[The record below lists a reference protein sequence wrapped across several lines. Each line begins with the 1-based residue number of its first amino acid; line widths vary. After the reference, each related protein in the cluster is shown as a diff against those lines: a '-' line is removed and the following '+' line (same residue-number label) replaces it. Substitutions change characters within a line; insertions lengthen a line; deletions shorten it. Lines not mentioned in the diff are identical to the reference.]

1 MEKHKVPVEKLKRVC
16 HSNELG
22 FCKTTADLEPLDGF
36 IGQDRAVRAM
46 QFGLA
51 MKAPGYNIFVVG
63 LPGTGKSTYVQAIVT
78 QSAAGVPRSGDWCY
92 IYNFAD
98 KDRPLAVPLPSGEGR
113 GFKKDMEELLSDLRI
128 TIPKAFEGGDYENK
142 KDVIVQS
149 VNQKMTNY
157 FLDIETEAQDAGF
170 DMKRTPN
177 GIIFVPLKDDKPLSP
192 EDYEKLPAQDRRE
205 MEEIGRRLHKKLDEA
220 FHTGRALEK
229 KASEEIAALEKQ
241 IAVFAAGP
249 LVQRLLDKYNGFTSI
264 VDYLNMYLADITHN
278 LEVFKSA
285 ATAAGQARVPIPQE
299 EADVFARYNVNLF
312 VNNEKNGG
320 VPVVIEPSSNYYN
333 LFGKIEYKS
342 QMMALST
349 DFLMIKPGAIH
360 RANGGYLILQAKDVL
375 SDPFTWDTLKKAL
388 KYRQATVENIGE
400 QYRLVPTVTLRPEPI
415 SLDVKVVLIGS
426 PQIYHLLYNLDEDFQ
441 KLFKV
446 KVDFDTEMP
455 RTPENLRQ
463 YASFVNSVCQQE
475 SLKHFSRDGLAR
487 IIEYGSRLA
496 GHQEKLSTRFNEVIE
511 VVYEAAS
518 WAQLESAEYVESS
531 HVEKAINEKVYR
543 SNRLEEKIQEFI
555 TRGTIMIDTS
565 GEVVGQVNGL
575 YVIDSGGYSFGRPS
589 RITATTYMG
598 RGGVVNIE
606 REARMSGNIHSK
618 GVLTL
623 AGYLGGKF
631 ARDKQLGLTT
641 QITFEQLYG
650 GVEGDSAS
658 SAELYAILSSLA
670 DLPVK
675 QDLAVT
681 GSVNQFGE
689 IQPIGGATEK
699 VEGFFEVCK
708 AKGLTGS
715 QGVVIPAQ
723 NVDNLMIKDEILE
736 AVKKGQFQIYAVKSI
751 EEGIELLSGTPA
763 GKTGEDGT
771 YPKDSVFGRVDRKL
785 REFNEGLN
793 KSDKGNTE
801 KKTNSCTPCQ
811 N

>member
-1 MEKHKVPVEKLKRVC
+1 MEKYKVPVEKLKRVC
-16 HSNELG
+16 HSNELD
-22 FCKTTADLEPLDGF
+22 FCETTADIEPLDGF

-63 LPGTGKSTYVQAIVT
+63 LPGTGKSTYVQAIVS
-78 QSAAGVPRSGDWCY
+78 QAASGLPRSGDWCY

-98 KDRPLAVPLPSGEGR
+98 KDRPLAVSLPSGEGR

-142 KDVIVQS
+142 KDAIVQS

-157 FLDIETEAQDAGF
+157 FLDIEAEAQKAGF

-205 MEEIGRRLHKKLDEA
+205 MEEKGHRLHKKLDEA

-249 LVQRLLDKYNGFTSI
+249 LVQRLLDKYNDFTSI
-264 VDYLNMYLADITHN
+264 VDYLKMYLLDITNN

-285 ATAAGQARVPIPQE
+285 AAASGQARVPVPQE

-320 VPVVIEPSSNYYN
+320 VPVVIEPSSHYYN

-342 QMMALST
+342 QMLALST

-375 SDPFTWDTLKKAL
+375 SDPFSWDTLKKAL
-388 KYRQATVENIGE
+388 KYRQAAVENIGE

-426 PQIYHLLYNLDEDFQ
+426 PQIYYLLYNLDEDFQ

-463 YASFVNSVCQQE
+463 YASFVNSVCQRE

-496 GHQEKLSTRFNEVIE
+496 GHQEKLSTRFNEVVE

-606 REARMSGNIHSK
+606 REAKMSGNIHSK

-631 ARDKQLGLTT
+631 AQEKQLGLTA
-641 QITFEQLYG
+641 QITFEQLYD

-675 QDLAVT
+675 QNMAVT

-699 VEGFFEVCK
+699 IEGFFEVCK

-751 EEGIELLSGTPA
+751 EEGIELLCGAPA

-771 YPKDSVFGRVDRKL
+771 YPEDSVFGRVDRKL
-785 REFNEGLN
+785 REFNEGLS
-793 KSDKGNTE
+793 KTDKGNAE
-801 KKTNSCTPCQ
+801 KKAHSCTPCQ